1 MIEEKNEKA
10 CIFELI
16 CSFLFPLVG
25 IICYFVNKKKV
36 ENASSYLWAA
46 LGGFAI
52 GFLLRLAAT

>member
-1 MIEEKNEKA
+1 MAEEKNEKA
-10 CIFELI
+10 GVFALI

-25 IICYFVNKKKV
+25 IICYFVYLIQV